1 VKPLSLALIFLLGG
15 VTASSRAAT
24 LPVANFSFESPLL
37 ADGDFTNGIV
47 VDGFTLSGAG
57 VQNATNSQ
65 FPGTSGDN
73 PGNLPATA
81 EGKQFAFLNGG
92 AANVV
97 YQDVGDLS
105 ANTVYTL
112 TIALGSRLDQA
123 NGSIYLGFQNGINNI
138 DGTLL
143 SLSSPLQSPTAF
155 SGTFRDVTFSF
166 TTPSSVSG
174 DLTIFIQNVDDTP
187 NVIDNVRLTAVAVPE
202 PASLALLL
210 GGGGLLLWRSRCRR
224 VR

>member
-1 VKPLSLALIFLLGG
+1 VKASSLTLIFFLAC
-15 VTASSRAAT
+15 VSARSSAAT
-24 LPVANFSFESPLL
+24 LSIANSSFESPLL
-37 ADGDFTNGIV
+37 ADGDFTNGVV

-57 VQNATNSQ
+57 VQNSINSQ
-65 FPGTSGDN
+65 FPGTSGDS

-81 EGKQFAFLNGG
+81 EGRQFAFLNGG
-92 AANVV
+92 AANVI
-97 YQDVGDLS
+97 YQDVGDLA

-123 NGSIYLGFQNGINNI
+123 NGSVYLGFQNGTNNI

-155 SGTFRDVTFSF
+155 SGTFRDITFSF

-202 PASLALLL
+202 PGALALLL
-210 GGGGLLLWRSRCRR
+210 GGGALLLWRSRHRSAH
-224 VR
+224 

>member
-1 VKPLSLALIFLLGG
+1 VKTLLPALVLILGG
-15 VTASSRAAT
+15 TPAGSFAAS
-24 LPVANFSFESPLL
+24 LPIANFSFESPLL
-37 ADGDFTNGIV
+37 ADGDFTNGVV

-57 VQNATNSQ
+57 VQNSTNSQ
-65 FPGTSGDN
+65 FPDTSGDS

-81 EGKQFAFLNGG
+81 EGRQFAFLNGG
-92 AANVV
+92 AANVI
-97 YQDVGDLS
+97 YQDVGDLA

-123 NGSIYLGFQNGINNI
+123 NGSVHLGFQNGTSNI
-138 DGTLL
+138 DGALL
-143 SLSSPLQSPTAF
+143 SLSSPLQSPAAF

-202 PASLALLL
+202 PGALALLL
-210 GGGGLLLWRSRCRR
+210 GGGAFLLWHSRRRSAR
-224 VR
+224 